1 MRLGVKIG
9 SVKNSEVIFYNSFKK
24 LKKKYLAIFIR
35 LIVFVII
42 TTLLYKIASFS
53 YMFELFDYL

>member
-42 TTLLYKIASFS
+42 TTLLYKIALFS

>member
-42 TTLLYKIASFS
+42 TTLLYKIALFS
-53 YMFELFDYL
+53 YMFELFDFL

>member
-9 SVKNSEVIFYNSFKK
+9 NVKNSEVIFYNSFKK

-42 TTLLYKIASFS
+42 TTLLYKIALFS